1 MGKKKK
7 NRIQT
12 ENPEPLAFRPFEG
25 VLPSG
30 DDGGGFSDP
39 SSKSSKEDADAL
51 PELKGV
57 FSLRKEKKGRGGKT
71 VTLVSGNCLSE
82 KDAEKL
88 ARALRKALGCGSR
101 VEENMVL
108 LQGDL
113 RERTELW
120 LLAHGAKRVV
130 VG

>member
-12 ENPEPLAFRPFEG
+12 ESPEPLVFRPFEE
-25 VLPSG
+25 VLSLPEGG
-30 DDGGGFSDP
+30 DGLGDP
-39 SSKSSKEDADAL
+39 SSSSSKEGADAL
-51 PELKGV
+51 LELKGV

-71 VTLVSGNCLSE
+71 VTLVSGNCLSHE
-82 KDAEKL
+82 DAEKL
-88 ARALRKALGCGSR
+88 ARILRKALGCGSR
-101 VEENMVL
+101 VEENMVI